1 MGQYYIARTEDSN
14 YFEHH
19 GILGQKWGKKNGPP
33 YPLDAKDHSASEK
46 KAGNSGWTNDAKK
59 SMSNEE
65 LRKAVNRKNLENQY
79 HRLAS
84 STGTTG
90 KANDAIDVANKTLRT
105 TGKVARAVATGNRY
119 KADGKNEAIEDDDT
133 LTKKQ
138 KKQAKK
144 EIKENRNAAKADVVG
159 NVSNQLANS
168 TAKISD
174 KTDLSKM
181 TDKDLKDAVE
191 RLNLEAQYD
200 SLYGSKSGKDY
211 VFQVLDT
218 VGDIAE
224 ITGTALTIALAI
236 KALKTK
242 S

>member
-1 MGQYYIARTEDSN
+1 MEKYYVARTSDDL

-33 YPLDAKDHSASEK
+33 YPLKPSDHSAAEK
-46 KAGNSGWTNDAKK
+46 KH
-59 SMSNEE
+59 MSNDE
-65 LRKAVNRKNLENQY
+65 LRKAINRRNLENQY

-105 TGKVARAVATGNRY
+105 TGKVARTVASGNRY
-119 KADGKNEAIEDDDT
+119 KAEDKNAAIDDNDN

-138 KKQAKK
+138 KKEARK

-159 NVSNQLANS
+159 NISNQVANS
-168 TAKISD
+168 TNKLTD

-181 TDKDLKDAVE
+181 TDKDLRDAVE
-191 RLNLEAQYD
+191 RMNLEAQYD

-211 VFQVLDT
+211 VLQVLDS
-218 VGDIAE
+218 VGDVAE
-224 ITGTALTIALAI
+224 IAGTAITIAMAI
-236 KALKTK
+236 KALKK
-242 S
+242 